1 MDKIITQL
9 ELRENEGFRWIMLF
23 TKVGTVILLV
33 SDMERSVKFYK
44 ELLGLPVK
52 TKSESPDWVEFFNRE
67 TTLSLHAIKKGKGS
81 SNVAGKDTK
90 LGTGTLVGF
99 MVSDIDATVQFLK
112 ENNVRF
118 FKEPREEPFG
128 KHAIVEDPDGH
139 LISIA
144 QLKRTAAAASEAE
157 EFDLLG
163 LLGAE

>member
-1 MDKIITQL
+1 
-9 ELRENEGFRWIMLF
+9 MLF

-33 SDMERSVKFYK
+33 SDMERSVKFYN

-52 TKSESPDWVEFFNRE
+52 TKTQSPDWVEFFNRE
-67 TTLSLHAIKKGKGS
+67 TTLSLHAIKRGKVGDSAGS
-81 SNVAGKDTK
+81 KDTK

-99 MVSDIDATVQFLK
+99 MVSDIDSTVQFLK
-112 ENNVRF
+112 ENNIRF
-118 FKEPREEPFG
+118 FKEPRDEPFG
-128 KHAIVEDPDGH
+128 KHAIIEDPDGH

-144 QLKRTAAAASEAE
+144 QLNNRTASAASDAE

>member
-1 MDKIITQL
+1 MK
-9 ELRENEGFRWIMLF
+9 GFRWIMLF

-52 TKSESPDWVEFFNRE
+52 AKSQSPDWVEFFNRE
-67 TTLSLHAIKKGKGS
+67 TTLSLHAIKKVKGS
-81 SNVAGKDTK
+81 GSVDRKDTK

-99 MVSDIDATVQFLK
+99 MVSDIDTTVKFLK

-118 FKEPREEPFG
+118 FKELREEPFG
-128 KHAIVEDPDGH
+128 MHTIVEDPDGH

-144 QLKRTAAAASEAE
+144 QLKRTAATAETE